1 MRHQV
6 LPLPTGRFIIVQ
18 ANHKGD
24 IAMIGGAP
32 VAYCRAGLNGQ
43 LGVYLWQGRELPATL
58 FYQYRDADNCARQL
72 DAAPFNPNR
81 FQWDART
88 PSNPHGDTR
97 AN

>member
-43 LGVYLWQGRELPATL
+43 SGVYMWKGRELPATL
-58 FYQYRDADNCARQL
+58 FYQYRDAHNCVVSLDGAR
-72 DAAPFNPNR
+72 PVTTER
-81 FQWDART
+81 FYGEELAR
-88 PSNPHGDTR
+88 D
-97 AN
+97 